1 MIRKILS
8 IQRHPLCKRHFWN
21 NTEKSLQ
28 IRTVLSIFSLI
39 HMSCHWGILGHI
51 WVQICTHLH
60 CLVVVY
66 TLVVVG
72 ISLDSI
78 RSVTAISKTRCSLSL
93 LSYSRE
99 AVFARKEWL
108 LWNPPLS
115 DCNLFSSI
123 GLCQSYSL
131 FILCIHLRVTG
142 ISRSVANLRCGQSHI
157 VCIHTYF
164 HGYQQQS
171 VRTACVLILR
181 QMFWWNSLVL

>member
-1 MIRKILS
+1 
-8 IQRHPLCKRHFWN
+8 
-21 NTEKSLQ
+21 
-28 IRTVLSIFSLI
+28 
-39 HMSCHWGILGHI
+39 MSCHWGILGHI
-51 WVQICTHLH
+51 WVQICTNLH

-78 RSVTAISKTRCSLSL
+78 QSVTAILSTRCSPSL

-99 AVFARKEWL
+99 AVFGLKEWL

-115 DCNLFSSI
+115 DLFSSI

-131 FILCIHLRVTG
+131 YIRCIHLRVTG
-142 ISRSVANLRCGQSHI
+142 ISRSVANLRCGQSRI

-164 HGYQQQS
+164 HGYPQQS
-171 VRTACVLILR
+171 VRTACVLIHR
-181 QMFWWNSLVL
+181 QIFWWSSLVL